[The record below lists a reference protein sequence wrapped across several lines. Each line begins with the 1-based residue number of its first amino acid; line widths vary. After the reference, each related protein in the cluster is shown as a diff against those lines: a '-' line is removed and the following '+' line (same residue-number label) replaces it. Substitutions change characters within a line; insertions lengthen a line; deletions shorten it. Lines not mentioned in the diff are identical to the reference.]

1 MLPKKH
7 LSGCQKRN
15 NKKRVDKLIESQKGE
30 VNKFVVSIDTNQ
42 NSEQLYITK
51 GEEQPDET
59 QNVVEENGADVDA
72 NQNKESE
79 NSGNID
85 EQASSFDIYDPR
97 TWNVLDNKSR
107 DILIEKGLQGN
118 TIWCFQ

>member
-1 MLPKKH
+1 MVK
-7 LSGCQKRN
+7 
-15 NKKRVDKLIESQKGE
+15 
-30 VNKFVVSIDTNQ
+30 
-42 NSEQLYITK
+42 
-51 GEEQPDET
+51 EQPDET

-97 TWNVLDNKSR
+97 TWNVLDNK
-107 DILIEKGLQGN
+107 
-118 TIWCFQ
+118 